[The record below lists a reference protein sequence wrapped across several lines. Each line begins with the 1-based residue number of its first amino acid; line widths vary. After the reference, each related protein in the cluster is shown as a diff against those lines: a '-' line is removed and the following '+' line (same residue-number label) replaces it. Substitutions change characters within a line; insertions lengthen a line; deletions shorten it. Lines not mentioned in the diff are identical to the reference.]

1 MNVAIVLGGGFF
13 FSLLLDSRLPRHE
26 NTWKMLT
33 GFLFGLLCV
42 FSMLSPVQ
50 IREGVIIDSKYPLA
64 LISTI
69 YGGPLSG
76 AITAII
82 AGSARALKGGM
93 GVYAALPTLLVTW
106 LTACAYL
113 RFVPKPANTLL
124 RLQHY
129 LVLGIIQWVYQI
141 LGGAA
146 FFFFVPWQEAVRI
159 VIDRSLPA
167 ILVYPATTLLLG
179 WSLDLVNSRHALL
192 RNLQQTDITFR
203 IIFEKTPLRI
213 GIYRISDN
221 VLMLANPAFFRSFG
235 HNANE
240 RADLKMDTVLG
251 IQVSAMLPEIQRQ
264 LKMKTMAELPLPNTT
279 NIKQSQYFASLGAT
293 TLEIAGSPC
302 IMMILLPPPTAP
314 SSIGQGLP
322 PDYC

>member
-1 MNVAIVLGGGFF
+1 MNVAVVLGGGFF
-13 FSLLLDSRLPRHE
+13 FTLLLDGRLSRHE
-26 NTWKMLT
+26 NARKILT
-33 GFLFGLLCV
+33 GGLFGLLCV

-50 IREGVIIDSKYPLA
+50 IREGIIIDSKYPLT

-82 AGSARALKGGM
+82 AGSARAFKGGM

-129 LVLGIIQWVYQI
+129 LVLGIIQWIYQI

-159 VIDRSLPA
+159 IIDRSLPA

-179 WSLDLVNSRHALL
+179 WSLDLVSSRHALL
-192 RNLQQTDITFR
+192 RAQQQTDIAFR
-203 IIFEKTPLRI
+203 VIFEKTPLRI

-221 VLMLANPAFFRSFG
+221 GLVLANPAFFRSFG
-235 HNANE
+235 QNANE
-240 RADLKMDTVLG
+240 REDLKMDIVLG

-264 LKMKTMAELPLPNTT
+264 LKMKTMAELPLL
-279 NIKQSQYFASLGAT
+279 NIKNFKQPPYFASPGAT
-293 TLEIAGSPC
+293 IMEIAGTPC
-302 IMMILLPPPTAP
+302 IMMILFPPPTT
-314 SSIGQGLP
+314 GQDLP
-322 PDYC
+322 PDYYC